1 MMEMKPREEADRY
14 LSQIRYFDE
23 VITSLQEEMEELY
36 ERMAGISSP
45 ALKSDAV
52 QSSASLDS
60 PQEKLMPKYVKTLE
74 AYRQKSN
81 RYLKLRR
88 RMVEQIAE
96 ISDWRYT
103 RILYLTYIKGR
114 HAPEIADEMNYNAD
128 YIRVLRSEALE
139 KFWEKYLKK

>member
-1 MMEMKPREEADRY
+1 MTKREEADRY

-103 RILYLTYIKGR
+103 RILYLAYIRGR

-139 KFWEKYLKK
+139 IFWQKYLKK